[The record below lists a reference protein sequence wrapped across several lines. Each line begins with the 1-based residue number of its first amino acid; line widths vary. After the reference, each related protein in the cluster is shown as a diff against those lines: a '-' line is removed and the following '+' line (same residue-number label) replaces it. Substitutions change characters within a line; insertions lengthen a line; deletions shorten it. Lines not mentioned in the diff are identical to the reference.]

1 MVVNKEGSIGQ
12 RMRALSEAQQLR
24 LQQQA
29 TLILAQHEAGRKLEP
44 QALTWARNWAFPV
57 RNDKPQGKTS

>member
-1 MVVNKEGSIGQ
+1 MTKLTDPQ
-12 RMRALSEAQQLR
+12 KLR
-24 LQQQA
+24 FRQQA
-29 TLILAQHEAGRKLEP
+29 TLILAQHDAGRKLEP